1 MLSVETTVREGV
13 SLSIPGVV
21 MREAEPYLAIRAQ
34 GPMAKLPEFAPPL
47 FARLHRWMSDN
58 TIAPGMSG
66 FFRYRRF
73 CGSDVELEVATTT
86 REAAEGGGEVIAG
99 ELPAGRYA
107 HAVHTGPYDRLYDAF
122 LMLEGWMGG
131 RGLTPAG
138 QYGPD
143 GARPECQM
151 EIYRVTP
158 MQGDDPLEWKTDI
171 LIKLA
176 D

>member
-1 MLSVETTVREGV
+1 MLSVEKTAREGV
-13 SLSIPGVV
+13 ALSIPSVV
-21 MREAEPYLAIRAQ
+21 TREAEPYLAIRTH
-34 GPMAKLPEFAPPL
+34 GPMTKLPEFAPPL
-47 FARLHRWMSDN
+47 FPRLHQWMNDN
-58 TIAPGMSG
+58 AIASGTSG

-73 CGSDVELEVATTT
+73 CGADVELEVGTTT
-86 REAAEGGGEVIAG
+86 LAPARGDGEVIAG

-143 GARPECQM
+143 GARPDCQI

-158 MQGDDPLEWKTDI
+158 MQAEDPLRWKTDI

>member
-1 MLSVETTVREGV
+1 MLSVDKTANEGV

-21 MREAEPYLAIRAQ
+21 MRAAEPYLAIRAH
-34 GPMAKLPEFAPPL
+34 GPITKLPEFAPPL
-47 FARLHRWMSDN
+47 FARLHEWMRDN
-58 TIAPGMSG
+58 NVASGMSG

-73 CGSDVELEVATTT
+73 SGAEVELEVGTTT
-86 REAAEGGGEVIAG
+86 RGAAEGGGEVISG

-138 QYGPD
+138 RYGPD
-143 GARPECQM
+143 GARPECQV

-158 MQGDDPLEWKTDI
+158 MQTEDPLQWKTDM